1 MSRVAELA
9 ARRDG
14 LLLRS
19 AALRLQLQQQTEDLS
34 YACTRIDR
42 GIGIARRL
50 SSRPMLLAAGAALL
64 VTLGPRKAL
73 RWVTRG
79 LLMTSV
85 VRRGWALF
93 AALRPPRPAYDDH
106 QLFV

>member
-19 AALRLQLQQQTEDLS
+19 AALRQQLQVHTDELGV
-34 YACTRIDR
+34 ACGRIDR

-50 SSRPMLLAAGAALL
+50 SSRPMVLAAGGALLLALGPFRAFRWISRGLL
-64 VTLGPRKAL
+64 VTSA
-73 RWVTRG
+73 
-79 LLMTSV
+79 
-85 VRRGWALF
+85 VRRGWAMYS
-93 AALRPPRPAYDDH
+93 ALRSARSAYDDQH
-106 QLFV
+106 LFV